1 MPCTA
6 PAMPGSHPV
15 INANVLLSYVF
26 RIYKSKGELIFF
38 FFFPPQSC
46 YNATVLDVVKTKER
60 INSFFEAQSNNV

>member
-26 RIYKSKGELIFF
+26 RIYKSKCELIFF
-38 FFFPPQSC
+38 FPPSKSC